1 VLRRPA
7 FAAPQRRQR
16 LTPGGT
22 VPKIEVRL
30 PEELGLSKKQK
41 QALQKSFESQLI
53 ETIGAEAAAAAKAK
67 LIVVDVRAK
76 SKNQIV

>member
-1 VLRRPA
+1 MS
-7 FAAPQRRQR
+7 
-16 LTPGGT
+16 
-22 VPKIEVRL
+22 KIEVRL

-41 QALQKSFESQLI
+41 LALQKSFETQLV
-53 ETIGAEAAAAAKAK
+53 ETIGAEKAVAAKAK

>member
-1 VLRRPA
+1 
-7 FAAPQRRQR
+7 
-16 LTPGGT
+16 

>member
-1 VLRRPA
+1 MS
-7 FAAPQRRQR
+7 
-16 LTPGGT
+16 
-22 VPKIEVRL
+22 KIEVRL
-30 PEELGLSKKQK
+30 PEELGLTKKQK
-41 QALQKSFESQLI
+41 QALQKGFESQLI